1 MELYRLAE
9 SCEYDALK
17 DEMIRDRLVVGIR
30 NSALSQQL
38 QLDAELTLEKAK
50 KKVRQREAVDEQ
62 QKELKEPGSKAT
74 STSLEEVQHG
84 RYRRAQ
90 GAQKQRFRG
99 RSKTTTPPSSKAT
112 CTHCGKS
119 PHPPE
124 KCPAREAD
132 CRKCGKKGH
141 YSAQCFSK
149 RVAEV
154 EGESL
159 LGSAYLDS
167 LGSNQTTQ
175 WTATVKLNDRKID
188 FKLDTGA
195 EVTAI
200 STETHKQLQKP
211 RLYRPSMALYGP
223 SRQPLKTVGQFWG
236 DFSHKNKT
244 VKQRVFVVDG
254 LKSNL
259 LGLPAIVALD
269 LAIRL
274 DSTETDSPIATEV
287 KEQFPTVFQGL
298 GNLGEEFEIHLKQGA
313 TPKSLFAPRHVPMP
327 LRPIVQE
334 ELNRM
339 ESIGVIFKVDK
350 PTP

>member
-1 MELYRLAE
+1 MPGEG
-9 SCEYDALK
+9 
-17 DEMIRDRLVVGIR
+17 DRLPQVW
-30 NSALSQQL
+30 Q
-38 QLDAELTLEKAK
+38 
-50 KKVRQREAVDEQ
+50 
-62 QKELKEPGSKAT
+62 
-74 STSLEEVQHG
+74 
-84 RYRRAQ
+84 
-90 GAQKQRFRG
+90 
-99 RSKTTTPPSSKAT
+99 
-112 CTHCGKS
+112 
-119 PHPPE
+119 
-124 KCPAREAD
+124 
-132 CRKCGKKGH
+132 KGH

-195 EVTAI
+195 KVTVI
-200 STETHKQLQKP
+200 STETHKQLQNP
-211 RLYRPSMALYGP
+211 RLYRLSMAVYGP
-223 SRQPLKTVGQFWG
+223 SQQPLKTAGQFWG

-244 VKQRVFVVDG
+244 VKQRVFMVDG

-259 LGLPAIVALD
+259 LGLPAIVALG

-274 DSTETDSPIATEV
+274 DSTETDSPTEV

-298 GNLGEEFEIHLKQGA
+298 GNLGEEFEIHLKHGA
-313 TPKSLFAPRHVPMP
+313 TP

-339 ESIGVIFKVDK
+339 ESIGVISKVDK
-350 PTP
+350 PTPWCAGMVVVPKKEGAIAYASTSSR